1 MTSQTRPRLLN
12 AIFPAM
18 ASLLLGLAGCAVSQ
32 PKAVARQ
39 ELGSPLVT
47 SVGSVI
53 LRLDKTSTR
62 SGVLGALPLTDA
74 PIDRGYTE
82 VRLAQAETSSSFVLS
97 VVDVDKGG
105 GTSSI
110 DKLGRLSSVPKKDT
124 LINFNRVK
132 LFAVSGFI
140 IRFVSFD
147 GVNLTYTVDR
157 Q

>member
-1 MTSQTRPRLLN
+1 MTSQTRPRLRN

-18 ASLLLGLAGCAVSQ
+18 ASLLLCLAGCAVSQ

-39 ELGSPLVT
+39 ELGSTLVT
-47 SVGSVI
+47 SVGSVV

-82 VRLAQAETSSSFVLS
+82 IRLAQAETSSSFVLS

-110 DKLGRLSSVPKKDT
+110 DKLGRLSSTPKKDT

>member
-1 MTSQTRPRLLN
+1 MTSQTPMLLSKT
-12 AIFPAM
+12 IV
-18 ASLLLGLAGCAVSQ
+18 ASAALIVFSLTGCAVAQ
-32 PKAVARQ
+32 PKPVARQ
-39 ELGSPLVT
+39 ELGTPLVS
-47 SVGSVI
+47 SVGSVV
-53 LRLDKTSTR
+53 LRIDKTSTR
-62 SGVLGALPLTDA
+62 GGVLGVLPIADT

-97 VVDVDKGG
+97 VTDIDKGS
-105 GTSSI
+105 GTSSV
-110 DKLGRLSSVPKKDT
+110 DRLGRLSSAPKKDT

-132 LFAVSGFI
+132 LFAISGFI

>member
-1 MTSQTRPRLLN
+1 MTSQTSMRFKKTI
-12 AIFPAM
+12 AISM
-18 ASLLLGLAGCAVSQ
+18 ALAVFSLTGCAVSQ
-32 PKAVARQ
+32 PKPVARQ
-39 ELGSPLVT
+39 ELGTPLVT
-47 SVGSVI
+47 SVGSVV
-53 LRLDKTSTR
+53 LRIDKTSTR
-62 SGVLGALPLTDA
+62 SGVLGALPIADA

-82 VRLAQAETSSSFVLS
+82 VRLAQGETASSFVLS
-97 VVDVDKGG
+97 VTDIDKGSG
-105 GTSSI
+105 ASSV
-110 DKLGRLSSVPKKDT
+110 DRLGRLSSAPKKDT